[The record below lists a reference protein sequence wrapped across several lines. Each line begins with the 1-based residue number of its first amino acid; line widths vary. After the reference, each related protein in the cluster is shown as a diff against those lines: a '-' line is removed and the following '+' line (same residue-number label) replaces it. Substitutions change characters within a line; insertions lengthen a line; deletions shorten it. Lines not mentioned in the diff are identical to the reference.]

1 MSKIH
6 VNSEKEIRAVIKY
19 LEDLV
24 SGLQD
29 GTIVPLD
36 VDLKTEVGAITS
48 TNPELSGLKTSGIKT
63 VVVRYKSI

>member
-48 TNPELSGLKTSGIKT
+48 TNPELYGLKTSGIKT

>member
-6 VNSEKEIRAVIKY
+6 VNSEKEIRSVIKY

-48 TNPELSGLKTSGIKT
+48 TNPELYLLKTSGIKT